1 MKTTLSLFLTAT
13 VLSALGACGE
23 LPPMTDRETFAYKFR
38 AEDTEACA
46 KITDQHLS
54 QRDIIIKFSGG
65 AKLTLYFD
73 QPAVMAWDY
82 YTKNGDI
89 IIETLSNE
97 TYNLPNCVIKFQNGI
112 VTEVTE

>member
-1 MKTTLSLFLTAT
+1 MKCLTTALFFASL
-13 VLSALGACGE
+13 LGACGK

-38 AEDTEACA
+38 AEDTDLCA
-46 KITDQHLS
+46 RIEDQHLS

-65 AKLTLYFD
+65 AKLSLFYGE
-73 QPAVMAWDY
+73 PAIMAWDY
-82 YTKNGDI
+82 YTKNGDV

-97 TYNLPNCVIKFQNGI
+97 TYNLPHCVIKFQNGQ